1 MAMTAIQATPP
12 GEAFELLLAG
22 NQRFVASALEHPN
35 QDVTRRTEVAP
46 SQSPFAVLFGCSE

>member
-1 MAMTAIQATPP
+1 MTAIQATPP

-22 NQRFVASALEHPN
+22 SQRFVASALEHPN